1 MTDYTQGIGTP
12 RLPTSPKSDAS
23 VPRAGLHIDASFGV
37 VRELRERP
45 VRLPAEARRNGLGDN
60 ALRYKMAA

>member
-1 MTDYTQGIGTP
+1 
-12 RLPTSPKSDAS
+12 
-23 VPRAGLHIDASFGV
+23 V
-37 VRELRERP
+37 VWELRERP